1 MGPDL
6 VAIQSYA
13 PHHRQQLWPDIS
25 RGIAILHRSFVL
37 AAQGLL
43 QGLPQSHAVAQ
54 SCELRRK
61 PVRGT
66 LF

>member
-1 MGPDL
+1 
-6 VAIQSYA
+6 
-13 PHHRQQLWPDIS
+13 
-25 RGIAILHRSFVL
+25 VL